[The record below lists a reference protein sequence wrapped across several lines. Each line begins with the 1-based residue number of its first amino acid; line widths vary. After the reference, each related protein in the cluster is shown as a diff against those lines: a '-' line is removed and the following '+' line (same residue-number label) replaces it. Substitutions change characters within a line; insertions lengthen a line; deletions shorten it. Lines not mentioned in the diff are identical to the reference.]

1 MQEYSSNSIRQM
13 VERMPQ
19 WLRAD
24 LSSTD
29 SMLRGRAE
37 DALSAMII
45 AAIDTANTA
54 QAPSLPASEESTA
67 PTSM

>member
-1 MQEYSSNSIRQM
+1 MQEDSSNSIRQM
-13 VERMPQ
+13 VERIPQ

-29 SMLRGRAE
+29 PMFRGRAE